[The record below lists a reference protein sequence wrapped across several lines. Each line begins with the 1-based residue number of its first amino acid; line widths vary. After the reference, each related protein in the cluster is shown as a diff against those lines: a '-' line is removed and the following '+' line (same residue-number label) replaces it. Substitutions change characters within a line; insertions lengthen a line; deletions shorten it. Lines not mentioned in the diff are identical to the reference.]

1 MPSDKGG
8 VEVSDRPSLADRA
21 VSVLANIET
30 MGASLGTED
39 PHRHLVWSLQESAK
53 AILSDAF
60 CRAQA
65 LAYLARDAERMVGEL
80 REKKGGSRG

>member
-1 MPSDKGG
+1 
-8 VEVSDRPSLADRA
+8 VSDRPSLADRA
-21 VSVLANIET
+21 VSVLASIET
-30 MGASLGTED
+30 MGASLGTDD
-39 PHRHLVWSLQESAK
+39 PHRRLVWSLQESAK

-80 REKKGGSRG
+80 REKKGGGRG